1 MLNESIDKQ
10 LCEALDE
17 CGDLD
22 FSVIENRLLENLYI
36 QLIEKTTSVLDA
48 TDTYFVSSVVLF
60 FLFFESL
67 CFPLCLSVVY

>member
-10 LCEALDE
+10 LYDALDE
-17 CGDLD
+17 LEDLD

-36 QLIEKTTSVLDA
+36 QLIEKTISVLDA
-48 TDTYFVSSVVLF
+48 SETYPVSSVVLF